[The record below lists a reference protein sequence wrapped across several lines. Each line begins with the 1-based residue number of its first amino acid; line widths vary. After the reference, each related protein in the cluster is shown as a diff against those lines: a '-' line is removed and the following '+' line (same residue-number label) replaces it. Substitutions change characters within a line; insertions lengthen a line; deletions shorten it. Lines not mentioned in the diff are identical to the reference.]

1 MSIGDVRVRVT
12 PDKSRARPYR
22 FLIVDVF
29 TDVPLA
35 GNPLPVVL
43 NADGLD
49 AEEMQAIARE
59 FNASETTFVLR
70 PRSPHGTRRL
80 RCFSPSAEVFGA
92 GHNALGAW
100 WAIVARGDLTLADGE
115 RTLSQEL
122 GDRVLP
128 VDVVCESGA
137 LVRVAMTQAEPRVD
151 AVTLDRTRLASAV
164 GLEIDAL
171 TVPDLEPQVISTGA
185 THLLVPLRSLADL
198 GSVRVD
204 SERLTALAKPLGCE
218 GCYLFCLETREARSA
233 AHARAFFP
241 GIGIAEDPATGSAAG
256 PLGYYLAAHGL
267 VRQNEWI
274 TIEQGDEMGRP
285 SRIEVHVSGSRVQV
299 AGRCAIVAEGRLTL

>member
-1 MSIGDVRVRVT
+1 M
-12 PDKSRARPYR
+12 PDKSSARSYQ
-22 FLIVDVF
+22 FFFVDVF

-43 NADGLD
+43 DADGLD
-49 AEEMQAIARE
+49 GKEMQAIARE
-59 FNASETTFVLR
+59 FNASETTFVLP
-70 PRSPHGTRRL
+70 PRAPRATRRL

-100 WAIVARGDLTLADGE
+100 WVIALHGGLALEDGE
-115 RTLSQEL
+115 TTLSQEL

-128 VDVVCESGA
+128 LDVGRESGT
-137 LVRVAMTQAEPRVD
+137 LVRVAMTQAEPLV
-151 AVTLDRTRLASAV
+151 AAALPDRTRLASALALEV
-164 GLEIDAL
+164 GAL

-185 THLLVPLRSLADL
+185 THLLVPVRGLADL
-198 GSVRVD
+198 GRVRVD
-204 SERLTALAKPLGCE
+204 REVLTALAKPLGCE
-218 GCYLFCLETREARSA
+218 GCYLFCLETRERRST

-267 VRQNEWI
+267 VRQDEWI
-274 TIEQGDEMGRP
+274 TVEQGDEIGRP
-285 SRIEVHVSGSRVQV
+285 SRIEVRISGSRVQV
-299 AGRCAIVAEGRLTL
+299 AGRCAIVAEGHLTL